1 MIESLVAIVV
11 LSFGML
17 GVVGLQAAALQSNK
31 EARYQSSAVRLAR
44 ELGELLRGNKD
55 VAIAASSADNPYLVE
70 FTGSLPSTS
79 ADCFAGACATTQDV
93 ASFQI
98 VEWLTRV
105 DAELPGARVSV
116 CIDDASFD
124 AGGLPVW
131 DCSGTGGTVVV
142 KPHRGHLAIGHADIG
157 WIKNPVQGTEFDL
170 GFAVGPRGFPIHAFT
185 GDRTYFTT
193 AEYRVILADEVLKTL
208 AIGVAGFVDHGGAWF
223 EGSKRRTGTNLGM
236 GIRLGPSRVA
246 DANQTRLDLAYRFK
260 NDQEKA
266 GWVFVIASGL
276 TFNTQPRGL

>member
-1 MIESLVAIVV
+1 MKPVSVTDRSMTTMSRHRQRGMTMIESLVAIVV

-17 GVVGLQAAALQSNK
+17 GVVGLQAAALKSNK

-79 ADCFAGACATTQDV
+79 ADCFAGACATTLDV

-124 AGGLPVW
+124 ADGLPVW

-142 KPHRGHLAIGHADIG
+142 KIG
-157 WIKNPVQGTEFDL
+157 WTQATTDHA
-170 GFAVGPRGFPIHAFT
+170 AVGSSGYGSATPG
-185 GDRTYFTT
+185 
-193 AEYRVILADEVLKTL
+193 LARATRP
-208 AIGVAGFVDHGGAWF
+208 GVVVALIAGSS
-223 EGSKRRTGTNLGM
+223 E
-236 GIRLGPSRVA
+236 
-246 DANQTRLDLAYRFK
+246 
-260 NDQEKA
+260 
-266 GWVFVIASGL
+266 
-276 TFNTQPRGL
+276 